1 MNKYIR
7 YKENNK
13 NKICLHCGAENEKG
27 DIEISFNI
35 NEQGDYKRKVNNN
48 K

>member
-1 MNKYIR
+1 MAIPKNINKLKDIEIYI
-7 YKENNK
+7 YDT
-13 NKICLHCGAENEKG
+13 NEKG